1 MPFNIEELGLS
12 ASIECP
18 LSHRLLSLWI
28 EKAAKELKE
37 FLEVLEEE
45 CSYSIN

>member
-28 EKAAKELKE
+28 EK
-37 FLEVLEEE
+37 
-45 CSYSIN
+45 SYKGIKRVFRGT